1 MKKIVKI
8 KTTFKQLFENYFN
21 SKNINEV
28 VKSKVKMFIKN
39 SNGEL
44 EEIIGMI
51 KKDNHD
57 IFTHTFSNGLQF
69 NCSDK
74 HIIKIDIGFEFLK
87 NLTIQDNILLYNSS
101 PIKLIKRKL
110 YKKNSFVY
118 DLALK
123 VTHEYVT
130 PNGLIHHNT
139 TLARILTSKEGV
151 LHNRRD
157 NLLTVNGSAQT
168 TRGIGYVEKVIEPFL
183 KIPPANDKYKVVF
196 IDEAD
201 NLTPDSYKSLRGIIE
216 KYQVHYGR
224 FILTCNYVS
233 VIPEPVRSRFTQY
246 IFKQIPQEFAV
257 SYAQKILLAENI
269 EYIEKDVMFLVEQLY
284 PDIRQ
289 IIDSLQKNS
298 KKTPK
303 DKSKA
308 GCLDVNEGNITTNE
322 KKIIGN
328 ILEVVSCI
336 ISGQDKKIG
345 RPVSNIVEILKSE
358 DLEYRGLYTQLF
370 YMQKFPAPAKIIVN
384 KYSNSHNSSLVPA
397 MHFMA
402 MVFEITRSLQEY
414 KKAMVNK

>member
-1 MKKIVKI
+1 MDIANALWIEKYRPTTIKDIV
-8 KTTFKQLFENYFN
+8 LPERY
-21 SKNINEV
+21 
-28 VKSKVKMFIKN
+28 MF
-39 SNGEL
+39 
-44 EEIIGMI
+44 
-51 KKDNHD
+51 D
-57 IFTHTFSNGLQF
+57 FT
-69 NCSDK
+69 
-74 HIIKIDIGFEFLK
+74 
-87 NLTIQDNILLYNSS
+87 
-101 PIKLIKRKL
+101 KLIERQELNNLLFSGPPGGGK
-110 YKKNSFVY
+110 
-118 DLALK
+118 
-123 VTHEYVT
+123 
-130 PNGLIHHNT
+130 T

-157 NLLTVNGSAQT
+157 NLLTVNGSAQA

-216 KYQVHYGR
+216 KYQVFYGR
-224 FILTCNYVS
+224 FIMTCNYVS

-257 SYAQKILLAENI
+257 SYAQEILLAEKI
-269 EYIEKDVMFLVEQLY
+269 EYIEKDVIFLIEQLY

-298 KKTPK
+298 KKNPK
-303 DKSKA
+303 DKSKV
-308 GCLDVNEGNITTNE
+308 GRLDVNEGNITTNE
-322 KKIIGN
+322 RKIIAN
-328 ILEVVSCI
+328 ILEAVSFI
-336 ISGQDKKIG
+336 TSGQDKKIG
-345 RPVSNIVEILKSE
+345 RLISNIVEILKSE
-358 DLEYRGLYTQLF
+358 DLEYRSLYTQLF

-402 MVFEITRSLQEY
+402 MIFEIIKSLQDY